1 LFAGNRKPETGNYL
15 CAVQVS
21 HTLSDFHPS
30 KDTVVTIGTF
40 DGVHLGHQRVIEQV
54 KSTAARIGGE
64 SVLLTF
70 FPHPRM
76 VLFPNTEQLLLSTEE
91 EKVALLRNMGIDH
104 LIIHPFTREFSMLS
118 STAFIEQILVNGL
131 RTKKLVIGYD
141 HHFGKDRE
149 GSFGNLKNSGSKW
162 GFEVEEIPAHE
173 ADHIKVSSTRIRQS
187 LAAGEV
193 DVANN
198 LLGYR
203 YRLTGTVVKGQQL
216 GRKLGFPTANIIS
229 QEPYKLIPGNGVY
242 AVNVYSAGKKYGGM
256 MNIGVRP
263 TVDGLHR
270 TSEVNIFEFDADI
283 YGESLTVEFVKWVR
297 GEKKF
302 SGLDELKSQISADKI
317 QVQKIL
323 NEEADNK

>member
-1 LFAGNRKPETGNYL
+1 MN
-15 CAVQVS
+15 VS
-21 HTLSDFHPS
+21 HNIADFRPT

-40 DGVHLGHQRVIEQV
+40 DGVHLGHRRVIEQV
-54 KSTAARIGGE
+54 KATAARIGGE

-76 VLFPNTEQLLLSTEE
+76 VLFPNTEQLLITTEE
-91 EKVALLRNMGIDH
+91 EKIALLKNLGIDH

-118 STAFIEQILVNGL
+118 SGEFIEQILVKGL

-149 GSFGNLKNSGSKW
+149 GSFENLKNSGPKW

-173 ADHIKVSSTRIRQS
+173 SDHIKVSSTRIRQA

-193 DVANN
+193 EVANN

-203 YRLTGTVVKGQQL
+203 YRLSGTVVKGQQL
-216 GRKLGFPTANIIS
+216 GRKLGYPTANIIS
-229 QEPYKLIPGNGVY
+229 PEPYKLMPGNGVY
-242 AVNVYSAGKKYGGM
+242 AVNVISSGKKFGGM

-270 TSEVNIFEFDADI
+270 TTEVNIFDFDADI
-283 YGESLTVEFVKWVR
+283 YGESLTIEFVKWVR
-297 GEKKF
+297 GEQKF
-302 SGLDELKSQISADKI
+302 AGLEELKIQLGADKI
-317 QVQKIL
+317 AVQKIL
-323 NEEADNK
+323 NEEAGNI

>member
-1 LFAGNRKPETGNYL
+1 M
-15 CAVQVS
+15 QVS
-21 HTLSDFHPS
+21 HNISDFRS
-30 KDTVVTIGTF
+30 TKDTVVTIGTF
-40 DGVHLGHQRVIEQV
+40 DGVHLGHRRVIEQV
-54 KSTAARIGGE
+54 KATAARIGGE

-76 VLFPNTEQLLLSTEE
+76 VLFPNAEQLLITTEE
-91 EKVALLRNMGIDH
+91 EKIALVRNLGIDH

-118 STAFIEQILVNGL
+118 SGEFIEQILVKGL

-149 GSFGNLKNSGSKW
+149 GSFENLKNSGPKW

-173 ADHIKVSSTRIRQS
+173 SDHIKVSSTRIRQA

-193 DVANN
+193 EVANN

-203 YRLTGTVVKGQQL
+203 YRLTGNVVKGQQL
-216 GRKLGFPTANIIS
+216 GRKLGYPTANIIS
-229 QEPYKLIPGNGVY
+229 PEPYKLMPGNGVY
-242 AVNVYSAGKKYGGM
+242 AVNVLSAGKKFGGM

-270 TSEVNIFEFDADI
+270 TTEVNIFDFDADI
-283 YGESLTVEFVKWVR
+283 YGESLTIEFVKWVR
-297 GEKKF
+297 GEQKF
-302 SGLDELKSQISADKI
+302 AGLDELKTQLGVDKI
-317 QVQKIL
+317 AVQKIL
-323 NEEADNK
+323 NEEAGNI